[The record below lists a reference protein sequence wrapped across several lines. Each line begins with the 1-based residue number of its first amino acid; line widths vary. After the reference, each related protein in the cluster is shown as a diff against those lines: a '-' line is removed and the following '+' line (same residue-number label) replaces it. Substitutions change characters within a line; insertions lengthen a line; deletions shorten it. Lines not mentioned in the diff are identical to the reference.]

1 MEKIYTLEIEQLL
14 KDLNVDKDKGL
25 STEEFNNRIE
35 KYGLNELKG
44 AKKKSLFRMIIK
56 QLKDFLTV
64 VLIFAA
70 ILSIVSSGHL
80 TDGLFIIAI
89 VIVNIILSIIQE
101 RNASNALEALK
112 KMASPEAKVIRDGEI
127 KRTEAS
133 HLVKGDIVVI
143 EAGDYIPADLRIIE
157 SVNLFIEEAA
167 LTGESVPSEKD
178 ANITLEEG
186 VMIGDRI
193 NMAYMTTIVTKGR
206 GVGCVAS
213 TGMETEIGHIASMI
227 NNTEEESTVLQ
238 KKLDKLGKVLGTT
251 ALVVCLMIFGL
262 GLYQGVL
269 IMDIFMISVSLAVAA
284 IPEGLPA
291 VVTVVLSMGMKRMVK
306 KNAIVKS
313 LSAVETLG
321 STQVIC
327 TDKTGTLTQNKM
339 VVKQVFSN
347 SKSSDVTGEGYGFE
361 GELDNSDDINLL
373 TRIGFLC
380 NDAKIIEGDVIG
392 DPTEGAL
399 VVLAEKNE
407 QSTKELTEKYPRVKE
422 LAFDS
427 DRKLMSTVHTVDNQY
442 VMYIKGAPDV
452 LLSRST
458 KYLDN
463 GSEVELSEDKLS
475 EFLKVNE
482 NFASQALRV
491 LAFGY
496 KNVSKDVDIINE
508 ENEIV
513 FVGFVGIVDP
523 PRQEAKDA
531 IQICHQA
538 GIRVVMI
545 TGDHKITASAIGK
558 ELGII
563 DDDSYAL
570 SGSELNELS
579 DEEFNEVVKDVNVFA
594 RVSPEHKV
602 RIVTALRNNGYI
614 TSMTG
619 DGVNDAPALKQADIG
634 VAMGITGTDVS
645 KEAADVI
652 LVDDNFKTIIDAVLE
667 GRVIYAN
674 IRKFISFLLSC
685 NIGEI
690 LIIFIAMLFGME
702 TPLLAIQILFINL
715 ITDSFPAFALGLEE
729 QEDNVLSNSPRDP
742 NEEIVDKK
750 MKVSIG
756 FQAVFLA
763 ASVLISHLI
772 GLKLTGDYKT
782 AVTFSYVTIVVG
794 ELMRGYSAR
803 SETKFVL
810 KMKPFS
816 NKLLNY
822 SVLLGLVLLLV
833 TIYVP
838 GINSIFKTEIIGLN
852 YFLIAF
858 GLGFGP
864 LIGGELSKLFK

>member
-25 STEEFNNRIE
+25 STEEFNSRIE

-56 QLKDFLTV
+56 QLKDFLTI

-89 VIVNIILSIIQE
+89 VIVNIILSIVQE

-143 EAGDYIPADLRIIE
+143 EAGDYIPADLRMIE

-563 DDDSYAL
+563 DDASYAL

-579 DEEFNEVVKDVNVFA
+579 DEEFNDVVKDVNVFA

-602 RIVTALRNNGYI
+602 RIVTALRKNGYI

-794 ELMRGYSAR
+794 ELVRGYSSR

-810 KMKPFS
+810 KTKPFS

-822 SVLLGLVLLLV
+822 SVLLGLILLLV

-838 GINSIFKTEIIGLN
+838 GVNTIFKTEIIGLN

>member
-143 EAGDYIPADLRIIE
+143 EAGDYIPADLRMIE

-178 ANITLEEG
+178 ANITLEED

-458 KYLDN
+458 KYFDN

-563 DDDSYAL
+563 DDASYAL

-579 DEEFNEVVKDVNVFA
+579 DEEFNDVVKDVNVFA

-602 RIVTALRNNGYI
+602 RIVTALRKNGYI

-794 ELMRGYSAR
+794 ELVRGYSSR

-810 KMKPFS
+810 KTKPFS

-822 SVLLGLVLLLV
+822 SVLLGLILLLV

-838 GINSIFKTEIIGLN
+838 GVNTIFKTEIIGLN

>member
-56 QLKDFLTV
+56 QLKDFLTI

-89 VIVNIILSIIQE
+89 VIVNIILSIVQE

-157 SVNLFIEEAA
+157 SINLFIEEAA

-563 DDDSYAL
+563 DDASYAL

-579 DEEFNEVVKDVNVFA
+579 DEEFNDVVKDVNVFA

-602 RIVTALRNNGYI
+602 RIVTALRKNGYI

-729 QEDNVLSNSPRDP
+729 QEDNVLSNSPRDS